1 MKSVRINNIK
11 TNKRWN
17 IYQKWA
23 IIFGY
28 FKKAVKII
36 KTKNTKNFNTPQLS
50 TQWSLGDR
58 NKRITLQQAM
68 NYLIVHVFVQKIC
81 KKTT

>member
-17 IYQKWA
+17 IYQKWV

-28 FKKAVKII
+28 FKKAVKLI
-36 KTKNTKNFNTPQLS
+36 KTKYTKNFNMPQLS
-50 TQWSLGDR
+50 IQWSLGDR
-58 NKRITLQQAM
+58 NKRILT
-68 NYLIVHVFVQKIC
+68 
-81 KKTT
+81 